1 MKNAD
6 QGAGSDR
13 MEEGL
18 GERTPELARR
28 MRMAAQNDE
37 KLAQTAR
44 SQFRTGPS
52 SLSRGEISG
61 LAQHLGCV
69 PHGGGRGSR
78 GAAAGVWGR
87 AFRRRLRRG
96 ASEVLQEPDGS
107 LRALLGLERQ
117 GHLEEAAVCRERAA
131 RLREGVGAFLLFSA
145 SARRACCRVCG
156 RLIL

>member
-1 MKNAD
+1 
-6 QGAGSDR
+6 

-28 MRMAAQNDE
+28 MRQAAQNDE

-69 PHGGGRGSR
+69 PFT
-78 GAAAGVWGR
+78 AADVDRVGCGWRLVWY
-87 AFRRRLRRG
+87 
-96 ASEVLQEPDGS
+96 
-107 LRALLGLERQ
+107 
-117 GHLEEAAVCRERAA
+117 
-131 RLREGVGAFLLFSA
+131 
-145 SARRACCRVCG
+145 
-156 RLIL
+156 ILM